1 MPLPRP
7 ATLAGAD
14 GLRAI
19 IATPERALVALD
31 FDGTLSP
38 IVDDPASARPQPDA
52 PALLRRLART
62 VGTVAIITGRP
73 AATAAAMLG
82 LVDDPPPAN
91 LLVVGQ
97 YGFERWTPSA
107 GVVQAV
113 EFDAGGVDEVR
124 AGLPRL
130 LREVGA
136 PDGTVVEDK
145 GVALAVHVRR
155 TADPDAAMSLLTE
168 PLASLAR
175 EHRMR
180 LEPGRLVLELR
191 PAGVNKG
198 IALASIAHATDAR
211 AVCYVGDDLGDLAA
225 FDALD
230 RLRSEGRATL
240 AICSGSAEVAELAA
254 RADLVVD
261 GPGGVVSWLKELIEE
276 ITR

>member
-1 MPLPRP
+1 MPLPLP
-7 ATLAGAD
+7 VTSAGVG

-19 IATPERALVALD
+19 LAAPDRVLVALD

-38 IVDDPASARPQPDA
+38 IVDDPASARPHRDA
-52 PALLRRLART
+52 PGLLRQLARV

-82 LVDDPPPAN
+82 LVDDRPPAN

-97 YGFERWTPSA
+97 YGFETWTPSA
-107 GVVQAV
+107 GVVPAV
-113 EFDAGGVDEVR
+113 GLDAGGVDEAR
-124 AGLPRL
+124 AALPRL

-136 PDGTVVEDK
+136 PDGTAIEDK

-155 TADPDAAMSLLTE
+155 TADPDAAMSRLTD
-168 PLASLAR
+168 PLATLAA

-180 LEPGRLVLELR
+180 LERGRMVLELR
-191 PAGVNKG
+191 PAGIDKG
-198 IALASIAHATDAR
+198 IALESIAHTIDAL

-240 AICSGSAEVAELAA
+240 AICSGSTEVAELAA
-254 RADLVVD
+254 RADVVVD
-261 GPGGVVSWLKELIEE
+261 GPDGVVSWLKGLIEE